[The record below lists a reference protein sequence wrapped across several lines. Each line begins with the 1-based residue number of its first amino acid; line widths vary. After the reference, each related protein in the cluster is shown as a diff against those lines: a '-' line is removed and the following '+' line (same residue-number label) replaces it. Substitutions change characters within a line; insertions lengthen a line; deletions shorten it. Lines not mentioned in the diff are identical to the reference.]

1 MRSAVRPSVLLPDRD
16 HVVRICRVDVQPG
29 LFLRVNVESLARS
42 WGYAGAERALSER
55 NGARQGGKDSHAQRT
70 GGSPMHRGEAQNER
84 QTADSRGSGD
94 WMHSSTSSSCL
105 PPARRCPACSPN
117 IDSGGYLMSTHA
129 SWAEVYALC
138 GQHAPDGCF
147 ESCPAKRTVVD
158 S

>member
-55 NGARQGGKDSHAQRT
+55 TGARDLGKGSHGQRT
-70 GGSPMHRGEAQNER
+70 RGSPLHRGEAQNER
-84 QTADSRGSGD
+84 KTADSRASGD
-94 WMHSSTSSSCL
+94 WMHSSTSSSSL

-117 IDSGGYLMSTHA
+117 IDSGGYLMSIASQA
-129 SWAEVYALC
+129 SWAEVDALC
-138 GQHAPDGCF
+138 GQHTPDGSF
-147 ESCPAKRTVVD
+147 ERGPAKR